1 MTMSKQELLVRLGV
15 PAQTLELWLEQQWL
29 IPAQTTLGLTFSD
42 IDIARAHFIRDLQS
56 DFGVNDE
63 AMDLVLHLVDQ
74 LNGLRYALAELR
86 KDVR

>member
-1 MTMSKQELLVRLGV
+1 MTIGKQELLVRLGV

-29 IPAQTTLGLTFSD
+29 IPTQTTLGLTFSD

>member
-15 PAQTLELWLEQQWL
+15 PTQTLELWLEQQWL

>member
-1 MTMSKQELLVRLGV
+1 MTIGKQELLVRLGV

-29 IPAQTTLGLTFSD
+29 IPAQTTPGLTFSD

>member
-74 LNGLRYALAELR
+74 LNGLRYALSELR

>member
-1 MTMSKQELLVRLGV
+1 MSKQELLVRLGV

-74 LNGLRYALAELR
+74 LNGLRYALSELR

>member
-1 MTMSKQELLVRLGV
+1 MTIGKQELLVRLGV